1 MAVGVRW
8 LETVTDADLAATTE
22 APTCSWSASQFTATV
37 SSLYPHLVRGPGA
50 FWRLFSKGTNAI
62 CDDPILM
69 T

>member
-22 APTCSWSASQFTATV
+22 APACSWSASQVTASV
-37 SSLYPHLVRGPGA
+37 SPCPHLVRGPGA
-50 FWRLFSKGTNAI
+50 FWSLFSKGTNAI
-62 CDDPILM
+62 RDDPILM